1 MLSVIILGP
10 GCANCFLLEGL
21 TIATLELLME
31 DRPQAL
37 EDIKVSLQHLGDPQD
52 FRRYMLLSTPGL
64 VINEKLVC
72 AGRLP
77 SAVEIRQWV
86 LEALDSVSEPEQE
99 QPEVNRP

>member
-1 MLSVIILGP
+1 MLSVKILGP

-21 TIATLELLME
+21 TIATLEILME

-37 EDIKVSLQHLGDPQD
+37 EDHKVNLQHLSDPKD
-52 FRRYMLLSTPGL
+52 FHHYRVLSTPGL

-77 SAVEIRQWV
+77 SAVEIRQWT
-86 LEALDSVSEPEQE
+86 LEALGGEDQTEPEQHA
-99 QPEVNRP
+99 VDHA

>member
-1 MLSVIILGP
+1 MLNVNILGP

-31 DRPQAL
+31 DTPEAF
-37 EDIKVSLQHLGDPQD
+37 DNHKVTMQHLSDPQD
-52 FRRYMLLSTPGL
+52 FRRYMLFSTPGL

-77 SAVEIRQWV
+77 SAVEIKKWV
-86 LEALDSVSEPEQE
+86 LEALNMADQQE
-99 QPEVNRP
+99 